1 MSIQRSAYRMTRAG
15 SLGNMHLVRETL
27 PDALENEV
35 CVEIH
40 AIGLNFADIFAMMGL
55 YSATPKGSFVPGLE
69 YAGIVRFVGSKVSRL
84 AVGDRVMGAV
94 RFGAY
99 TTHVVIDENYVLPL
113 PADWTFEEGA
123 AFTVQA
129 LTAYYALF
137 PLGAMREGA
146 TVLIHSAAGGV
157 GITANRIAKHFGAFT
172 IGSVGTPDKIELLRK
187 EGYDRVFV
195 RSGTSYSASK
205 HDLESALGERP
216 LTLVLD
222 SLGGHALQASYD
234 ALAPAGRV
242 VCFGSA
248 SMAFQGKRPPYLSL
262 AWKWLQRPKFD
273 ALSMIEQNKAVLGF
287 NLIWLW
293 ENIGEMKRL
302 IAEIQALPLPKPL
315 VGHTFPFA
323 KLPEAIAMFQSGK
336 TVGKVVVQVGD
347 EERSQH

>member
-1 MSIQRSAYRMTRAG
+1 MPFQRTAYRMTRAG
-15 SLGNMHLVRETL
+15 SLGNMHLVREAL
-27 PDALENEV
+27 PDPTAHEV
-35 CVEIH
+35 CVEVH

-69 YAGIVRFVGSKVSRL
+69 YAGIVRSVGSGVTRVK
-84 AVGDRVMGAV
+84 VGDRVMGVV

-99 TTHVVIDENYVLPL
+99 TTHVVIGEEYVLPL
-113 PADWTFEEGA
+113 PEDWTFEEGA
-123 AFTVQA
+123 ALTIQA

-137 PLGAMREGA
+137 PLGALREGA

-157 GITANRIAKHFGAFT
+157 GIAANRIAKHFGAFT
-172 IGSVGTPDKIELLRK
+172 IGSVGTPDKIDLLQK

-195 RSGTSYSASK
+195 RSGTSYKASQ
-205 HDLESALGERP
+205 HDLAEALRERP
-216 LTLVLD
+216 LTLILD
-222 SLGGHALQASYD
+222 SLGGHALQAGYD
-234 ALAPAGRV
+234 ALAPTGRV

-273 ALSMIEQNKAVLGF
+273 ALAMIETNKAVLGF

-293 ENIGEMKRL
+293 DN
-302 IAEIQALPLPKPL
+302 IAELTLLIDKIHALHLPKPL

-323 KLPEAIAMFQSGK
+323 TLPDAITMFQSGR
-336 TVGKVVVQVGD
+336 TVGKVVVQVAQKD
-347 EERSQH
+347 L

>member
-1 MSIQRSAYRMTRAG
+1 MPIQRVAYRMTRAG
-15 SLGNMHLVRETL
+15 SLGNMHLIHEAL
-27 PDALENEV
+27 PDPQEHEV
-35 CVEIH
+35 CVEIR

-69 YAGIVRFVGSKVSRL
+69 YAGIVRSVGANVTRV
-84 AVGDRVMGAV
+84 AVGDKVMGVV

-99 TTHVVIDENYVLPL
+99 TTHVVIAEEYVLPL
-113 PADWTFEEGA
+113 PQEWTFDEGA

-137 PLGAMREGA
+137 PLGALREGA
-146 TVLIHSAAGGV
+146 AVLIHSAAGGV
-157 GITANRIAKHFGAFT
+157 GIAANRIAKRFGAFT
-172 IGSVGTPDKIELLRK
+172 IGSVGTPDKIELLQK
-187 EGYDRVFV
+187 EGYDHVFV
-195 RSGTSYSASK
+195 RSGSSYRASK
-205 HDLESALGERP
+205 RDLADALGERP
-216 LTLVLD
+216 LMLVLD

-234 ALAPAGRV
+234 ALAPAGRI

-273 ALSMIEQNKAVLGF
+273 ALAMIEENKAVLGF

-293 ENIGEMKRL
+293 ENIDEMTRL
-302 IAEIQALPLPKPL
+302 INEIHALQLPKPL

-323 KLPEAIAMFQSGK
+323 ALPEAITKFQSGK
-336 TVGKVVVQVGD
+336 TVGKVVVSVTPED
-347 EERSQH
+347 AL